1 MSMQTALAQ
10 TRLERPKVSVI
21 VPVYNSSKYLRECL
35 DSILNQTLK
44 EIEVIII
51 DDGSTDDSIS
61 IISEYEDKD
70 ERVRALFNTNHGTGY
85 TINQGIKLARGEYIA
100 EVDAD
105 DFMDPDMYEY
115 LYSLTE
121 DTKLLNIK
129 PDVVK
134 SGYYSYF
141 EDGRDYPY
149 SLVKENQTFKPI
161 ALDLMSRYLVFSF
174 QPTFWS
180 AIYNR
185 EFIKS
190 RRLYWNET
198 EGASFQDTSI
208 IFKINALCRKMVWTD
223 KSFYHWRQY
232 DGHSITSQKYPQ
244 AVRYE
249 YNNIES
255 WLDEHLREKLALRD
269 IMSRMRYGTYSW
281 NAGRLK
287 DDLQKE
293 FIKAA
298 QEDFQ
303 RDDEYQD
310 MRLYGRYDK
319 GKVTFADWKTHEL
332 WRTDSDK
339 YYELLNK
346 AITEADNDRMH
357 LLLRISKQKSFNAKW
372 PLEVR
377 RQIRMRKAVGKNRPG
392 TSIPK
397 GDTQNQV
404 CKERNGD
411 NDKHK

>member
-44 EIEVIII
+44 EIEVIVI
-51 DDGSTDDSIS
+51 DDGSTDDSIN

-70 ERVRALFNTNHGTGY
+70 DRVRALFNTNHGTGY

-105 DFMDPDMYEY
+105 DIIDPDMYEY
-115 LYSLTE
+115 LYSIA
-121 DTKLLNIK
+121 DGA
-129 PDVVK
+129 DVVK

-149 SLVKENQTFKPI
+149 SLVSKNATFKPI
-161 ALDLMSRYLVFSF
+161 ALDLMSRYLVFRF
-174 QPTFWS
+174 QPSFWS

-185 EFIKS
+185 EFIKT

-232 DGHSITSQKYPQ
+232 EGHSITSQKYPQ

-255 WLDEHLREKLALRD
+255 WLDEHLREKLALRV
-269 IMSRMRYGTYSW
+269 IMSRLRYGTYSW
-281 NAGRLK
+281 NAGRLEA
-287 DDLQKE
+287 DLRKE

-298 QEDFQ
+298 QEDFY

-310 MRLYGRYDK
+310 MRLYGLYDK
-319 GKVTFADWKTHEL
+319 GKVTFGDWETHEL
-332 WRTDSDK
+332 WRTDPDK

-346 AITEADNDRMH
+346 ALAVKVTNDWLADCKNAISEAIEETEAE
-357 LLLRISKQKSFNAKW
+357 Q
-372 PLEVR
+372 
-377 RQIRMRKAVGKNRPG
+377 
-392 TSIPK
+392 
-397 GDTQNQV
+397 
-404 CKERNGD
+404 
-411 NDKHK
+411 

>member
-70 ERVRALFNTNHGTGY
+70 ERVKALFNTNHGTGY

-105 DFMDPDMYEY
+105 DFIDPDMYEY

-232 DGHSITSQKYPQ
+232 DGHSITTQKYPQ
-244 AVRYE
+244 AVRHE
-249 YNNIES
+249 YNCIES

-287 DDLQKE
+287 DDLRKE

-303 RDDEYQD
+303 RDNEYQD
-310 MRLYGRYDK
+310 MRFYARYDK
-319 GKVTFADWKTHEL
+319 GKSTLEDWETHEI
-332 WRTDSDK
+332 WRTDPDRYCK
-339 YYELLNK
+339 LLTIAMAK
-346 AITEADNDRMH
+346 TEANND
-357 LLLRISKQKSFNAKW
+357 
-372 PLEVR
+372 
-377 RQIRMRKAVGKNRPG
+377 
-392 TSIPK
+392 
-397 GDTQNQV
+397 
-404 CKERNGD
+404 
-411 NDKHK
+411 

>member
-70 ERVRALFNTNHGTGY
+70 DRVRVLFNSNHGTGY

-105 DFMDPDMYEY
+105 DFIDPDMYEY
-115 LYSLTE
+115 LYSIA
-121 DTKLLNIK
+121 DGA
-129 PDVVK
+129 DVVK

-149 SLVKENQTFKPI
+149 SLVSKNQTFKPI

-185 EFIKS
+185 EFIKT

-232 DGHSITSQKYPQ
+232 DGHSITSQKYPL
-244 AVRYE
+244 AVRHE
-249 YNNIES
+249 YNCIEE
-255 WLDEHLREKLALRD
+255 WLDEHLREKNALRD

-281 NAGRLK
+281 NAGRLEGEEQVK
-287 DDLQKE
+287 
-293 FIKAA
+293 FIAA
-298 QEDFQ
+298 AALDFQ

-319 GKVTFADWKTHEL
+319 GKVTFGDWETHEI
-332 WRTDSDK
+332 WRTDPEK
-339 YYELLNK
+339 YCELLNK
-346 AITEADNDRMH
+346 AMAQKVVNDWLSDCKDAIKDAIKEAEAEHEKDN
-357 LLLRISKQKSFNAKW
+357 
-372 PLEVR
+372 
-377 RQIRMRKAVGKNRPG
+377 
-392 TSIPK
+392 
-397 GDTQNQV
+397 
-404 CKERNGD
+404 
-411 NDKHK
+411 

>member
-51 DDGSTDDSIS
+51 DDGSTDESIS

-70 ERVRALFNTNHGTGY
+70 DRVRALFNTNHGTGY

-105 DFMDPDMYEY
+105 DFIDPDMYEY

-149 SLVKENQTFKPI
+149 SLAKENATFKPI

-287 DDLQKE
+287 NDLQKE

-332 WRTDSDK
+332 WRTDPDK

-346 AITEADNDRMH
+346 AIAEAEHD
-357 LLLRISKQKSFNAKW
+357 
-372 PLEVR
+372 
-377 RQIRMRKAVGKNRPG
+377 KN
-392 TSIPK
+392 I
-397 GDTQNQV
+397 
-404 CKERNGD
+404 
-411 NDKHK
+411 

>member
-1 MSMQTALAQ
+1 MSMQTALAN

-21 VPVYNSSKYLRECL
+21 VPIYNSSKYLHECL

-105 DFMDPDMYEY
+105 DFIDPDMYEY

-121 DTKLLNIK
+121 DTKLLTIK

-134 SGYYSYF
+134 SGYYSYYGPGV
-141 EDGRDYPY
+141 EA
-149 SLVKENQTFKPI
+149 SLSFAEENKTFTPIKLPFKERMQMFG
-161 ALDLMSRYLVFSF
+161 F

-185 EFIKS
+185 EFIKT

-208 IFKINALCRKMVWTD
+208 IFKINALCRKMVGTD
-223 KSFYHWRQY
+223 RVFYHWRQY
-232 DGHSITSQKYPQ
+232 EGHSITSQKYPQ
-244 AVRYE
+244 AVRHE
-249 YNNIES
+249 YNSMEE
-255 WLDEHLREKLALRD
+255 WLDEHLREKIALRD
-269 IMSRMRYGTYSW
+269 ILSRMRYGTYSW
-281 NAGRLK
+281 NAGRLEGEEQVK
-287 DDLQKE
+287 
-293 FIKAA
+293 FIAA
-298 QEDFQ
+298 AALDFQ

-310 MRLYGRYDK
+310 IRFYERYDYETGQVK
-319 GKVTFADWKTHEL
+319 YDDWYVHEMWKVRPEAYHKL
-332 WRTDSDK
+332 
-339 YYELLNK
+339 
-346 AITEADNDRMH
+346 ITQRQRQMKEAE
-357 LLLRISKQKSFNAKW
+357 A
-372 PLEVR
+372 
-377 RQIRMRKAVGKNRPG
+377 
-392 TSIPK
+392 
-397 GDTQNQV
+397 
-404 CKERNGD
+404 ERND
-411 NDKHK
+411 EHK